1 MFEEWMNAAS
11 CPEDI
16 VRRIRT
22 DFKMGGHKAFGFA
35 KVAAEKT
42 VYMVTSMDGA
52 EVKKLFAVKVPSVE
66 DALRLIEHERG
77 KDLSYMVLPEGS
89 LTVPVP
95 PRS

>member
-1 MFEEWMNAAS
+1 
-11 CPEDI
+11 
-16 VRRIRT
+16 
-22 DFKMGGHKAFGFA
+22 
-35 KVAAEKT
+35 
-42 VYMVTSMDGA
+42 MDGA

-66 DALRLIEHERG
+66 EALRLIEHERG